1 MKSNYKQLDQGEK
14 QLQIFTSKVN
24 KEVNFENVS
33 FKNKLKFES
42 KEIYDEIKEQ
52 NKKIDY
58 TRLACNNP
66 GKHYYNF
73 TIFLSLGN
81 LVENI
86 YNGNLPL
93 KVAKIKQ
100 RSMEN
105 MIRSLEKYNQ
115 HKEKYKTQKAS
126 TLLNAREF
134 YKGRKMI
141 LSACENSIFP
151 LHKQYSSGIHVW
163 REDEMDSSEF
173 LPEEDE
179 DK

>member
-1 MKSNYKQLDQGEK
+1 MKNNYKQLDQGEK

-58 TRLACNNP
+58 TRLVRNNP
-66 GKHYYNF
+66 GKHHYSF

-100 RSMEN
+100 RTMEN
-105 MIRSLEKYNQ
+105 MIRRLEKYNQ

-134 YKGRKMI
+134 QKGRKMI
-141 LSACENSIFP
+141 LNACENGIFP
-151 LHKQYSSGIHVW
+151 LHKQYSSGTCLE
-163 REDEMDSSEF
+163 RR
-173 LPEEDE
+173 
-179 DK
+179 